1 MEIALEVRKERD
13 WLVIGGNNHPFAIEK
28 NLRISLND
36 MEVAV
41 FLVLR
46 HGIFFWGDW
55 IVASGR
61 SKTKDMTD
69 VVAFRI

>member
-13 WLVIGGNNHPFAIEK
+13 WLVIGGNIHPVAIGK

-41 FLVLR
+41 FLVLGR
-46 HGIFFWGDW
+46 GI
-55 IVASGR
+55 IH
-61 SKTKDMTD
+61 
-69 VVAFRI
+69 